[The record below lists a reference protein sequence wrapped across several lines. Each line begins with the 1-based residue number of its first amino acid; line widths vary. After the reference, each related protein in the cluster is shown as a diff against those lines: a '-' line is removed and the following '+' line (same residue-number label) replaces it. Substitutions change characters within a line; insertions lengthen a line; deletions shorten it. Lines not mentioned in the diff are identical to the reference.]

1 MTKEEKNQEILRIKE
16 YARRENVPIM
26 QDDGIEFLT
35 SFIDKKGIKDILE
48 IGTAIGYSSIMMA
61 LIDSSIHVTTIE
73 KNEERYLEA
82 LKNIKKLGLENQITL
97 IYNDALNIEL
107 EQDFDLIFIDA
118 AKGKNKDF
126 FIRFEKNLK
135 DNGYIVTDNME
146 FHGYVLMNEDEIHS
160 KNIRGIVKKIKDYS
174 YFLENNMQYKT
185 IIYKI
190 GDGIAVTE
198 RR

>member
-1 MTKEEKNQEILRIKE
+1 VTKEEKNQEILRIKE

-82 LKNIKKLGLENQITL
+82 LKNIKKMGLENQITL

-146 FHGYVLMNEDEIHS
+146 FHGYVLMNEDEIPS

-174 YFLENNMQYKT
+174 YF
-185 IIYKI
+185 
-190 GDGIAVTE
+190 
-198 RR
+198 